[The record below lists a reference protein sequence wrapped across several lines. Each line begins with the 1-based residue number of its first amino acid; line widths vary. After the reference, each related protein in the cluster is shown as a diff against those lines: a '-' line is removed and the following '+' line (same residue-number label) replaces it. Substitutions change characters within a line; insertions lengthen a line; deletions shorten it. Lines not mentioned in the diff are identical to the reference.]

1 MLTEI
6 STGASNQIQA
16 FTAANAFKTAQNA
29 LNTEKRVE
37 DNTPSGVDLQDNNI
51 LLKDQNVAEI
61 RDFAK
66 IAGEDNLSNDDI
78 MQIARHDK
86 KSYENGIKFILLSQI
101 GCAFIDKTV
110 TDDEYGL
117 ALNNVRK

>member
-66 IAGEDNLSNDDI
+66 IAGEENLTDEDI
-78 MQIARHDK
+78 K
-86 KSYENGIKFILLSQI
+86 
-101 GCAFIDKTV
+101 
-110 TDDEYGL
+110 YGL
-117 ALNNVRK
+117 TYGRSVIADYVI